1 MRIIIDADATPKN
14 AKLICE
20 KAAKKYGLE
29 LIMVIDNTHKLD
41 GDFKIITVDKG
52 NDSVDL
58 EIVKISENNDIV
70 ITQDYG
76 LATILIEK
84 VYAIIHPKGLIY
96 TKFNIESLMF
106 QRHMGQKMRNAGK
119 RTKGPKKRVEKDD
132 ELFEKSLIKI
142 VKGYF
147 NF

>member
-20 KAAKKYGLE
+20 QLAKKYELE
-29 LIMVIDNTHKLD
+29 LIMVIDNAHELT
-41 GDFKIITVDKG
+41 GDFKVIKVDKG
-52 NDSVDL
+52 KDSVDL
-58 EIVKISENNDIV
+58 EIVKISKNEDII

-84 VYAIIHPKGLIY
+84 VYAVIHPKGMRY

-119 RTKGPKKRVEKDD
+119 RTKGPKKRERKDD
-132 ELFEKSLIKI
+132 QLFEENLMKI
-142 VKGYF
+142 LKEYF
-147 NF
+147 